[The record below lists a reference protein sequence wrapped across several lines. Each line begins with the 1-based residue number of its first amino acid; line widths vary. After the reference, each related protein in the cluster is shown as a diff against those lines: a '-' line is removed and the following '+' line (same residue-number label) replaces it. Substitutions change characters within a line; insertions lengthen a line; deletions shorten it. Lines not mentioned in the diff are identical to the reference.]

1 MAQATTVI
9 VFDYNVHI
17 RNRNQWTL
25 EQLAPYRDHWVAW
38 SLDGKSIVAHHE
50 DSAEVLRAVAELG
63 LTGED
68 VLLGSL
74 PSREELEGY
83 S

>member
-50 DSAEVLRAVAELG
+50 DPLEVVRACKGQG
-63 LTGED
+63 LTGEEY
-68 VLLGSL
+68 LLSFL
-74 PSREELEGY
+74 PADDSEIWL
-83 S
+83 